1 MHRELD
7 RVKQSYFDKQHGF
20 TRTYAEKL
28 SILTNMLILVWI
40 LGLTTFYMS
49 LALVY
54 GRFTYYFCWPTLIL
68 GLITSVYQSHI
79 VTVIREIQLFN
90 QETQTVNFKVFK
102 L

>member
-54 GRFTYYFCWPTLIL
+54 GRFKRQRDK
-68 GLITSVYQSHI
+68 SVNIKLQS
-79 VTVIREIQLFN
+79 F
-90 QETQTVNFKVFK
+90 
-102 L
+102 